1 MKIPIRY
8 NLGSLWARRTGTLM
22 AVLGIG
28 FTVSIV
34 VAMMSLVHGLE
45 ATFVTTGQD
54 NNLVVIRQ
62 GSQNEVNSYFSRDLY
77 PTIRFLPGIA
87 KGADGEPLAVGENV
101 VVINHTRN
109 DGASSNITVR
119 GTSDLGFTLRPEVKL
134 VEGRRLR
141 PGLREINVSRSLST
155 RFKNLAL
162 GDKIHFA
169 RSDWTVVG
177 IFDAGGAAYDSELW
191 ADYGEICQDWD
202 RASYSSVLLKAENAA
217 AVGSIR
223 KRVAD
228 DQRINLQAIPQKQY
242 YADQTST
249 SAGLRALGLFIAVVM
264 GIGASF
270 AAMNMM
276 YGAVMARSKEVGTL
290 RAIGFRRRHILAS
303 FMMESVLL
311 GLAGGILGCVM
322 ALPMN
327 GISAGT
333 ANFQTFSEVLF
344 NFRVT
349 PGILFRGLLFSVVV
363 GTLGGFFPARRAAH
377 TRLIDILKE

>member
-8 NLGSLWARRTGTLM
+8 NLGSLWTRRTGTLM
-22 AVLGIG
+22 AILGIA

-45 ATFVTTGQD
+45 ATFVETGQD

-62 GSQNEVNSYFSRDLY
+62 GSQNEVNSYFTRDLF
-77 PTIRFLPGIA
+77 PTIRFLPGVA
-87 KGADGEPLAVGENV
+87 KGADEEPLAVGENV

-141 PGLREINVSRSLST
+141 PGLREIDVSRSLST

-217 AVGSIR
+217 AAESIR
-223 KRVAD
+223 KRIAD
-228 DQRINLQAIPQKQY
+228 DQRINLQAIPQKKY

-249 SAGLRALGLFIAVVM
+249 SAGLRALGVFIAVVM

-311 GLAGGILGCVM
+311 GLAGGILGCLM